1 MKESK
6 RTYFTNYFQNN
17 LNDLKTT
24 WKGIKK
30 LIFLEELSNIVSSNI
45 FDNSRSLTEPLKIT
59 LALFVLIYS
68 LFVLCSKK
76 YFVDVATDI

>member
-17 LNDLKTT
+17 LNDLKST

-30 LIFLEELSNIVSSNI
+30 LIFLEELSNIVLISNI
-45 FDNSRSLTEPLKIT
+45 VQLSNKIP
-59 LALFVLIYS
+59 
-68 LFVLCSKK
+68 
-76 YFVDVATDI
+76 

>member
-17 LNDLKTT
+17 LNDLKSTC
-24 WKGIKK
+24 KGIKK